1 MNLLH
6 NLIYHPTINKLL
18 RNINYVLSPI
28 LPSKIKL
35 YPTGKLKI
43 RMDSVGSIYFKTNQT
58 SFLTREL
65 FWKGPEKFEFT
76 KIFTKL
82 IKKADVFIDIGANI
96 GYYSILA
103 GKFNPNIRVIAFE
116 PSEGAMIYACE
127 NVRIN
132 NLEDIIKIEPLALFN
147 KTGELD
153 FYNVTNPKFSTI
165 YNLSGEHNLTESKNK
180 LKYAKVKTNGIK
192 LDTYLKDV
200 DLERIDL
207 LKIDTEGSE
216 YLILEGAGK
225 VLKKDRPIVICE
237 TLFNLIEEKLE
248 SIFIELDYEFYNH
261 SENGL
266 VKVNSIQRKEDNGV
280 RNCFFVPKE
289 KVSLIKEFRFSN

>member
-1 MNLLH
+1 
-6 NLIYHPTINKLL
+6 
-18 RNINYVLSPI
+18 
-28 LPSKIKL
+28 
-35 YPTGKLKI
+35 
-43 RMDSVGSIYFKTNQT
+43 
-58 SFLTREL
+58 
-65 FWKGPEKFEFT
+65 
-76 KIFTKL
+76 
-82 IKKADVFIDIGANI
+82 
-96 GYYSILA
+96 
-103 GKFNPNIRVIAFE
+103 
-116 PSEGAMIYACE
+116 MIYACE

-192 LDTYLKDV
+192 LDTYLKDI
-200 DLERIDL
+200 DLDRIDL

-216 YLILEGAGK
+216 YLILQGAGK

-266 VKVNSIQRKEDNGV
+266 VKVTSIHRKEDNGV

-289 KVSLIKEFRFSN
+289 KASLIKEFRFSN

>member
-1 MNLLH
+1 MSSM
-6 NLIYHPTINKLL
+6 P
-18 RNINYVLSPI
+18 
-28 LPSKIKL
+28 
-35 YPTGKLKI
+35 
-43 RMDSVGSIYFKTNQT
+43 
-58 SFLTREL
+58 
-65 FWKGPEKFEFT
+65 EFT
-76 KIFTKL
+76 PWL
-82 IKKADVFIDIGANI
+82 LSSKKN
-96 GYYSILA
+96 
-103 GKFNPNIRVIAFE
+103 K
-116 PSEGAMIYACE
+116 
-127 NVRIN
+127 
-132 NLEDIIKIEPLALFN
+132 LFN
-147 KTGELD
+147 KNNSDDQENTAGAGQ
-153 FYNVTNPKFSTI
+153 FTKWIP
-165 YNLSGEHNLTESKNK
+165 
-180 LKYAKVKTNGIK
+180 AK
-192 LDTYLKDV
+192 LKDV